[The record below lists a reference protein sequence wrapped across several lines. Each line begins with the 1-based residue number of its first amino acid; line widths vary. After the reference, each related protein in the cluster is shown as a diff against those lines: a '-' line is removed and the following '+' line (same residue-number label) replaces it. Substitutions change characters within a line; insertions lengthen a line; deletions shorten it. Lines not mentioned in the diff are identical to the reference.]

1 MAKKH
6 TGIKPDKIAEDEL
19 QKIRNL
25 ESIAALSGGVA
36 HDYNNLLTVI
46 IGNISFIQSYIE
58 PDQMIYGLLDEA
70 LEASMTAKSLTQKLI
85 TFSRGGAPIM
95 ETASISPVIKN
106 ATEFTLSGSN
116 IKCEFSIPSDLWL
129 VQIDKTQIGHV
140 IHNLVMNAREAMPGG
155 GIIKVVAENVN
166 IGDKSPGLEIRSGIG
181 LEKGN
186 YVKISILDQGIG
198 ISKEILD
205 KIFDPYFSTKDM
217 GTQKGMGLGLSI
229 CHSIIKQHNGNIVA
243 KSIAGTGTG
252 LHFYLPAS
260 EETIVTQKSL
270 KVPEKEKLVLGKGRI
285 LVMDDEKMVIK
296 ITGHILN
303 RLGYDASFAK
313 DGDLA
318 VEMYK
323 KAMESGNPF
332 DAVILDLT
340 VRGGMGGKEAI
351 KRLIEIDPK
360 IKAIVSSGYSN
371 SPVMTSYKD
380 YGFIGV
386 IAKPYNINEL
396 SKKLNEVLKR

>member
-1 MAKKH
+1 MAKKS
-6 TGIKPDKIAEDEL
+6 TDIKPDIKAEDEF

-25 ESIAALSGGVA
+25 ESIAALSGGIA

-46 IGNISFIQSYIE
+46 IGNISLIQSYIE
-58 PDQMIYGLLDEA
+58 PDDMIYGLLDEA

-95 ETASISPVIKN
+95 ETASIAPVIKS

-116 IKCEFSIPSDLWL
+116 IKCEFSIPGDLLL

-140 IHNLVMNAREAMPGG
+140 IHNLVMNAREAMPSG
-155 GIIKVVAENVN
+155 GIIKVSAENVN
-166 IGDKSPGLEIRSGIG
+166 ITDKSRGLG
-181 LEKGN
+181 KGN
-186 YVKISILDQGIG
+186 YVKISITDQGIG
-198 ISKEILD
+198 ISKEILGN
-205 KIFDPYFSTKDM
+205 IFDPYFSTKDM
-217 GTQKGMGLGLSI
+217 GTEKGMGLGLSI
-229 CHSIIKQHNGNIVA
+229 CHSIIKKHNGDIVA
-243 KSIAGTGTG
+243 ESTAGAGTS

-270 KVPEKEKLVLGKGRI
+270 KISEKEKLVLGKGRI

-303 RLGYDASFAK
+303 RLGYDASFSK
-313 DGDLA
+313 DGA
-318 VEMYK
+318 QAIEIYK
-323 KAMESGNPF
+323 EAIESGNPF

-340 VRGGMGGKEAI
+340 VRGGMGGEEAI
-351 KRLIEIDPK
+351 KKLIEIDPK
-360 IKAIVSSGYSN
+360 IKAIVSSGYSD

-386 IAKPYNINEL
+386 VAKPYNINEL
-396 SKKLNEVLKR
+396 SQKLNEVLRK

>member
-1 MAKKH
+1 MTKKNK
-6 TGIKPDKIAEDEL
+6 GIQPDKRSEDEL

-25 ESIAALSGGVA
+25 ESIAALSGGIA

-46 IGNISFIQSYIE
+46 IGNISLIQSYIE
-58 PDQMIYGLLDEA
+58 PDDMISHLLDEA

-95 ETASISPVIKN
+95 ETASIAPVIKS

-116 IKCEFSIPSDLWL
+116 IKCEFSIPDDLWL
-129 VQIDKTQIGHV
+129 VHIDKTQIGHV
-140 IHNLVMNAREAMPGG
+140 IHNLVMNAREAMPSG
-155 GIIKVVAENVN
+155 GIIKVIAENVN
-166 IGDKSPGLEIRSGIG
+166 IADKTRV
-181 LEKGN
+181 LEKAN
-186 YVKISILDQGIG
+186 YVKISIIDQGIG

-243 KSIAGTGTG
+243 ESAAETGTT
-252 LHFYLPAS
+252 LHFYIPAS
-260 EETIVTQKSL
+260 EETNVAQKPL
-270 KVPEKEKLVLGKGRI
+270 KAPEKEKLVLGKGRI

-303 RLGYDASFAK
+303 RLGYEASFSK
-313 DGDLA
+313 DGTQA

-323 KAMESGNPF
+323 KAMESGSPF
-332 DAVILDLT
+332 DVVILDLT

-351 KRLIEIDPK
+351 KKLIEIDPK

-396 SKKLNEVLKR
+396 SKKLNEVLRV

>member
-6 TGIKPDKIAEDEL
+6 TGTKQNKRAEDEL

-25 ESIAALSGGVA
+25 ESIAALSGGIA

-46 IGNISFIQSYIE
+46 IGNISLIQSYIE
-58 PDQMIYGLLDEA
+58 PDDMIYGLLDEA

-85 TFSRGGAPIM
+85 TFSRGGAPVM
-95 ETASISPVIKN
+95 ETASIAPVIKS

-116 IKCEFSIPSDLWL
+116 IKCEFSIPDDLRL
-129 VQIDKTQIGHV
+129 VHIDKTQIGHV
-140 IHNLVMNAREAMPGG
+140 LHNLVMNAREAMPGG
-155 GIIKVVAENVN
+155 GIIKVVAENVK
-166 IGDKSPGLEIRSGIG
+166 ITDKSPGLGIGLEIG

-186 YVKISILDQGIG
+186 YIKISIIDQGIG

-229 CHSIIKQHNGNIVA
+229 CHSIIKQHNGDIVA
-243 KSIAGTGTG
+243 EPNAGTGTS

-270 KVPEKEKLVLGKGRI
+270 EVPEKGKLVLGKGRI

-296 ITGHILN
+296 ITGHLLN
-303 RLGYDASFAK
+303 RLGYDASFSK
-313 DGDLA
+313 DGAQA
-318 VEMYK
+318 VKMYK

-351 KRLIEIDPK
+351 KRLIEMDPK

-396 SKKLNEVLKR
+396 SRKLNEVLR

>member
-1 MAKKH
+1 MAKKN
-6 TGIKPDKIAEDEL
+6 TDIKQDKRAEDEL

-25 ESIAALSGGVA
+25 ESIAALSGGIA

-46 IGNISFIQSYIE
+46 IGNISLIQSYIE
-58 PDQMIYGLLDEA
+58 PEDMIYGLLDEA

-95 ETASISPVIKN
+95 ETASIAPVIKS

-116 IKCEFSIPSDLWL
+116 IKCEFSIPDDLWL

-155 GIIKVVAENVN
+155 GIIKVAAENVN
-166 IGDKSPGLEIRSGIG
+166 VAAKSPGLEIG

-186 YVKISILDQGIG
+186 YVKISITDQGIG
-198 ISKEILD
+198 ISRENLD
-205 KIFDPYFSTKDM
+205 KIFDPYFSTKEM

-229 CHSIIKQHNGNIVA
+229 CHSIIKKHNGYIVA
-243 KSIAGTGTG
+243 ESFAGPGAS

-260 EETIVTQKSL
+260 EETIVTQKSS
-270 KVPEKEKLVLGKGRI
+270 KIPEKEKLVLGKGRI

-303 RLGYDASFAK
+303 RLGYDASFSK
-313 DGDLA
+313 DGA
-318 VEMYK
+318 QAIKMYK

-340 VRGGMGGKEAI
+340 IRGGMGGKEAI
-351 KRLIEIDPK
+351 KRLTEIDPN

-386 IAKPYNINEL
+386 VAKPYSINEL
-396 SKKLNEVLKR
+396 KSIMNKQDKK

>member
-1 MAKKH
+1 
-6 TGIKPDKIAEDEL
+6 L

-25 ESIAALSGGVA
+25 ESIAALSGGIA

-46 IGNISFIQSYIE
+46 IGNISLIQSYIE
-58 PDQMIYGLLDEA
+58 PDDMICGLLEEA

-85 TFSRGGAPIM
+85 TFSKGGAPIM
-95 ETASISPVIKN
+95 ETASIAPVIKG

-116 IKCEFSIPSDLWL
+116 IRCEFSIPGGLWL
-129 VQIDKTQIGHV
+129 VHIDKTQIGHV
-140 IHNLVMNAREAMPGG
+140 VHNLVMNAREAMPGG
-155 GIIKVVAENVN
+155 GIIKVMAENVN
-166 IGDKSPGLEIRSGIG
+166 ITDKSRKLERGLK
-181 LEKGN
+181 KGK
-186 YVKISILDQGIG
+186 YVRISIIDQGIG

-205 KIFDPYFSTKDM
+205 KIFDPFFSTKDM

-243 KSIAGTGTG
+243 EANGGSGTS
-252 LHFYLPAS
+252 LHVYLPAS

-270 KVPEKEKLVLGKGRI
+270 KVSKKEKLVLGKGRI

-303 RLGYDASFAK
+303 RLGYDASFSK
-313 DGDLA
+313 DGAQA

-323 KAMESGNPF
+323 EAMESGNPF

-351 KRLIEIDPK
+351 KKLIEIDPE

-396 SKKLNEVLKR
+396 SNKLNEVLR

>member
-1 MAKKH
+1 MAKKNAD
-6 TGIKPDKIAEDEL
+6 IKPDKRTEDEL

-25 ESIAALSGGVA
+25 ESIAALSGGIA

-46 IGNISFIQSYIE
+46 IGNISLIQSYIE
-58 PDQMIYGLLDEA
+58 PDDMICGLLDEA

-85 TFSRGGAPIM
+85 TFARGGAPAM
-95 ETASISPVIKN
+95 ETASIAPVIKS

-116 IKCEFSIPSDLWL
+116 IKCEFAIPDDLWL
-129 VQIDKTQIGHV
+129 VHIDKTQIGHV
-140 IHNLVMNAREAMPGG
+140 IHNLVINAREAMPGG
-155 GIIKVVAENVN
+155 GIIKVVAVN
-166 IGDKSPGLEIRSGIG
+166 LNITDKSPELRIGSEIG

-198 ISKEILD
+198 ISKKILNN
-205 KIFDPYFSTKDM
+205 IFDPYFSTKDM

-243 KSIAGTGTG
+243 ESIAGTGTG

-270 KVPEKEKLVLGKGRI
+270 KVPAKEKLVLGKGSI

-303 RLGYDASFAK
+303 RLGYDASFSK
-313 DGDLA
+313 DGSQA

-323 KAMESGNPF
+323 KAMDSGNPF

-340 VRGGMGGKEAI
+340 IRGGMGGKEAI
-351 KRLIEIDPK
+351 KKLVEFDPK

-380 YGFIGV
+380 YGFIDV

-396 SKKLNEVLKR
+396 SKKLNEVLSN

>member
-1 MAKKH
+1 MAKKNS
-6 TGIKPDKIAEDEL
+6 GIKPDKKAEDEL

-25 ESIAALSGGVA
+25 ESIAALSGGIA

-46 IGNISFIQSYIE
+46 IGNISLIQSYIE
-58 PDQMIYGLLDEA
+58 PDDMIYGLLDEA
-70 LEASMTAKSLTQKLI
+70 LEASMTAKTLTQKLI
-85 TFSRGGAPIM
+85 TFARGGAPIM
-95 ETASISPVIKN
+95 ETASIAPVIKS

-116 IKCEFSIPSDLWL
+116 IRCEFSIPADLWL
-129 VQIDKTQIGHV
+129 VHIDKTQIGHV

-166 IGDKSPGLEIRSGIG
+166 ITDKSPGLGIG

-198 ISKEILD
+198 ISKEISD
-205 KIFDPYFSTKDM
+205 KIFDPYFSTKNM

-229 CHSIIKQHNGNIVA
+229 CHSIIKQHNGNIVVEA
-243 KSIAGTGTG
+243 NAGTGTG

-303 RLGYDASFAK
+303 RLGYDASFSK
-313 DGDLA
+313 DGAQA

-323 KAMESGNPF
+323 EVMKSGSPF

-340 VRGGMGGKEAI
+340 VREGMGGKEAI
-351 KRLIEIDPK
+351 KKLIEIDPK

-396 SKKLNEVLKR
+396 SKKLNEVLSN

>member
-1 MAKKH
+1 MTKKIK
-6 TGIKPDKIAEDEL
+6 GIQPDKREEDEL

-25 ESIAALSGGVA
+25 ESIAALSGGIA

-46 IGNISFIQSYIE
+46 IGNISLIQSYIE
-58 PDQMIYGLLDEA
+58 PDDMISHLLDEA
-70 LEASMTAKSLTQKLI
+70 FEASMTAKSLTQKLI

-95 ETASISPVIKN
+95 ETAPIAPVIKS

-116 IKCEFSIPSDLWL
+116 IKCEFSIPDDLWL
-129 VQIDKTQIGHV
+129 VHIDKTQIGHV
-140 IHNLVMNAREAMPGG
+140 IHNLVMNAREAMPSG
-155 GIIKVVAENVN
+155 GIIKVIAENVY
-166 IGDKSPGLEIRSGIG
+166 IADKTRV
-181 LEKGN
+181 LEKAN
-186 YVKISILDQGIG
+186 YVKISIIDQGIG

-243 KSIAGTGTG
+243 ESAAETGTT
-252 LHFYLPAS
+252 LHFYIPAS
-260 EETIVTQKSL
+260 EETNVAQKPL

-303 RLGYDASFAK
+303 RLGYEASFSK
-313 DGDLA
+313 NGTQA

-323 KAMESGNPF
+323 KAMESGSPF
-332 DAVILDLT
+332 DVVILDLT

-351 KRLIEIDPK
+351 KKLIEIDPK

-396 SKKLNEVLKR
+396 SKKLNEVLNN

>member
-1 MAKKH
+1 MAKKNA
-6 TGIKPDKIAEDEL
+6 TVKPDKSAEDKL

-25 ESIAALSGGVA
+25 ESIAALSGGIA

-46 IGNISFIQSYIE
+46 IGNISLIQSYIE
-58 PDQMIYGLLDEA
+58 PDDMIGGLLEEA

-85 TFSRGGAPIM
+85 TFSRGGRPIM
-95 ETASISPVIKN
+95 ETASISPVIKS
-106 ATEFTLSGSN
+106 ATEFSLSGSN
-116 IKCEFSIPSDLWL
+116 IKCEFSIPDNLWL

-140 IHNLVMNAREAMPGG
+140 IHNLVMNAREAMPEG
-155 GIIKVVAENVN
+155 GIIKVAAENVN
-166 IGDKSPGLEIRSGIG
+166 ITDKTPGLENRLKTGH
-181 LEKGN
+181 
-186 YVKISILDQGIG
+186 YVKISITDQGIG
-198 ISKEILD
+198 ISKEILN
-205 KIFDPYFSTKDM
+205 KIFDPYFSTKDL

-229 CHSIIKQHNGNIVA
+229 CHSIIKKHNGD
-243 KSIAGTGTG
+243 IAAEPVTETGAS
-252 LHFYLPAS
+252 LQFYLPAS

-270 KVPEKEKLVLGKGRI
+270 EDPENAKIVLGKGRI

-303 RLGYDASFAK
+303 RLGYDPSFSE
-313 DGDLA
+313 DGA
-318 VEMYK
+318 QAIEMYK
-323 KAMESGNPF
+323 KAMESQNPF

-351 KRLIEIDPK
+351 KKLIEIDPK

-396 SKKLNEVLKR
+396 SKKLNEVLKV

>member
-1 MAKKH
+1 MAKKNSD
-6 TGIKPDKIAEDEL
+6 IKPDKKAEDEL

-25 ESIAALSGGVA
+25 ESIAALSGGIA

-46 IGNISFIQSYIE
+46 IGNISLIQSYIE
-58 PDQMIYGLLDEA
+58 PDDMIYGLLDEA

-85 TFSRGGAPIM
+85 TFSRGGAPVM
-95 ETASISPVIKN
+95 ETASISPVIKS

-116 IKCEFSIPSDLWL
+116 IKCEFSIPGDLFL
-129 VQIDKTQIGHV
+129 VHIDKTQISHV

-155 GIIKVVAENVN
+155 GIIKVVAENLN
-166 IGDKSPGLEIRSGIG
+166 IANKSPEPGSE

-186 YVKISILDQGIG
+186 YVKISIIDQGIG
-198 ISKEILD
+198 ITKEILD

-229 CHSIIKQHNGNIVA
+229 CHSIIKQHNGDIVA
-243 KSIAGTGTG
+243 ESFAGTGTS

-313 DGDLA
+313 DGNLA

-396 SKKLNEVLKR
+396 SKKLNEVLR

>member
-1 MAKKH
+1 MTKKIK
-6 TGIKPDKIAEDEL
+6 GIQPDKRSEDEL
-19 QKIRNL
+19 QKIRDL
-25 ESIAALSGGVA
+25 ESIAALSGGIA

-46 IGNISFIQSYIE
+46 IGNISLIQSYIE
-58 PDQMIYGLLDEA
+58 PDDMISHLLDEA

-95 ETASISPVIKN
+95 ETASIAPVIKS

-116 IKCEFSIPSDLWL
+116 IKCEFSIPDDLWL
-129 VQIDKTQIGHV
+129 VHIDKTQIGHV
-140 IHNLVMNAREAMPGG
+140 IHNLVMNAREAMPSG
-155 GIIKVVAENVN
+155 GIIKVIAENVN
-166 IGDKSPGLEIRSGIG
+166 IADKTRV
-181 LEKGN
+181 LEKAN
-186 YVKISILDQGIG
+186 YVKISIIDQGIG

-243 KSIAGTGTG
+243 ESAAETGTT
-252 LHFYLPAS
+252 LHFYIPAS
-260 EETIVTQKSL
+260 EETNVAQKPL
-270 KVPEKEKLVLGKGRI
+270 KAPEKEKLVLGKGRI

-303 RLGYDASFAK
+303 RLGYEASFSK
-313 DGDLA
+313 DGTQA

-323 KAMESGNPF
+323 KAMESGSPF
-332 DAVILDLT
+332 DVVILDLT

-351 KRLIEIDPK
+351 KKLIEIDPK

-396 SKKLNEVLKR
+396 SKKLNEVLRV

>member
-1 MAKKH
+1 MTKKIA
-6 TGIKPDKIAEDEL
+6 GIKPDKRTEDEL

-25 ESIAALSGGVA
+25 ESIAALSGGIA

-46 IGNISFIQSYIE
+46 IGNISLIQSYIE
-58 PDQMIYGLLDEA
+58 PDDMIYGLLDEA
-70 LEASMTAKSLTQKLI
+70 LEASMTAKTLTQKLI
-85 TFSRGGAPIM
+85 TFARGGAPIM
-95 ETASISPVIKN
+95 ETASIAPLIKS

-116 IKCEFSIPSDLWL
+116 IKCEFSIPADLWL
-129 VQIDKTQIGHV
+129 VHIDKTQIGHV

-155 GIIKVVAENVN
+155 GIIKIVVENLN
-166 IGDKSPGLEIRSGIG
+166 ITDKSPELRIG

-217 GTQKGMGLGLSI
+217 GKQKGMGLGLSI

-243 KSIAGTGTG
+243 EANAGTGTG
-252 LHFYLPAS
+252 LHFYLPTS

-270 KVPEKEKLVLGKGRI
+270 KIPAKEKLVLGKGRI

-303 RLGYDASFAK
+303 RLGYDASFSK
-313 DGDLA
+313 DGAQA

-351 KRLIEIDPK
+351 KKLTEIDPK
-360 IKAIVSSGYSN
+360 VKAIVSSGYSN
-371 SPVMTSYKD
+371 SQVMTSYKD

>member
-1 MAKKH
+1 MAKKN
-6 TGIKPDKIAEDEL
+6 TDIKSDKRTEDEF

-25 ESIAALSGGVA
+25 ESIAALSGGIA

-46 IGNISFIQSYIE
+46 IGNISLIQSYIE
-58 PDQMIYGLLDEA
+58 PDDMIYGLLDEA

-95 ETASISPVIKN
+95 ETASIAPLIKS
-106 ATEFTLSGSN
+106 ATDFTLSGSN
-116 IKCEFSIPSDLWL
+116 IKCKFSIPGDLLL
-129 VQIDKTQIGHV
+129 VHIDNTQIGHV
-140 IHNLVMNAREAMPGG
+140 IHNLIMNAREAMPDG
-155 GIIKVVAENVN
+155 GIIRVVAENVN
-166 IGDKSPGLEIRSGIG
+166 ISDKSLG
-181 LEKGN
+181 LEKN
-186 YVKISILDQGIG
+186 NFVKVSIIDQGIG

-229 CHSIIKQHNGNIVA
+229 CHSIIEQHNGNIIA
-243 KSIAGTGTG
+243 ESKIGAGTSM
-252 LHFYLPAS
+252 HFYLPAS
-260 EETIVTQKSL
+260 KETVIPHKSL
-270 KVPEKEKLVLGKGRI
+270 EIPEKGKLVLGKGRI

-296 ITGHILN
+296 ITGHLLN
-303 RLGYDASFAK
+303 RLGYDATFSK
-313 DGDLA
+313 DGAQA
-318 VEMYK
+318 VEIYK
-323 KAMESGNPF
+323 KAMESGIPF

-360 IKAIVSSGYSN
+360 IKAIVSSGYSD
-371 SPVMTSYKD
+371 SPVMTSFKD

-386 IAKPYNINEL
+386 VAKPYNINEL
-396 SKKLNEVLKR
+396 SEKLNEILGSGNK

>member
-1 MAKKH
+1 MPKKN
-6 TGIKPDKIAEDEL
+6 TDTKPDKRVQDQLE
-19 QKIRNL
+19 KIRNL
-25 ESIAALSGGVA
+25 ESIAALSGGIA

-46 IGNISFIQSYIE
+46 IGNISLIQSYLE
-58 PDQMIYGLLDEA
+58 SDDMIAGLLEEA

-85 TFSRGGAPIM
+85 TFARGGAPIM
-95 ETASISPVIKN
+95 ETASISPVIKS

-116 IKCEFSIPSDLWL
+116 IKCEFSIPDDLWL
-129 VQIDKTQIGHV
+129 VQIDKTQISHV
-140 IHNLVMNAREAMPGG
+140 IHNLVMNAREAMPDG
-155 GIIKVVAENVN
+155 GIIKVTVENVN
-166 IGDKSPGLEIRSGIG
+166 IPKKTLGLTR
-181 LEKGN
+181 GN
-186 YVKISILDQGIG
+186 YVKLSITDQGIG
-198 ISKEILD
+198 ISKEILG
-205 KIFDPYFSTKDM
+205 KIFDPYFSTKNM

-229 CHSIIKQHNGNIVA
+229 CHSIIKKHNGDIVA
-243 KSIAGTGTG
+243 ESGSQTGTS

-260 EETIVTQKSL
+260 EETIVTQKSA
-270 KVPEKEKLVLGKGRI
+270 KVLEKEKLILGKGRV

-296 ITGHILN
+296 ITGHILH
-303 RLGYDASFAK
+303 RLGYDASFSK
-313 DGDLA
+313 DGTQA

-323 KAMESGNPF
+323 KAMELQNPF

-351 KRLIEIDPK
+351 KRLIKIDPK

-380 YGFIGV
+380 YGFIGA

-396 SKKLNEVLKR
+396 SKKLNEILTV

>member
-1 MAKKH
+1 MTKKNK
-6 TGIKPDKIAEDEL
+6 GIQPDKRSEDEL
-19 QKIRNL
+19 QKIRDL
-25 ESIAALSGGVA
+25 ESIAALSGGIA

-46 IGNISFIQSYIE
+46 IGNISLIQSYIE
-58 PDQMIYGLLDEA
+58 PDDMISHLLDEA

-95 ETASISPVIKN
+95 ETASIAPVIKS

-116 IKCEFSIPSDLWL
+116 IKCEFSIPDDLWL
-129 VQIDKTQIGHV
+129 VHIDKTQIGHV
-140 IHNLVMNAREAMPGG
+140 IHNLVMNAREAMPSG
-155 GIIKVVAENVN
+155 GIIKVIAENVN
-166 IGDKSPGLEIRSGIG
+166 IADKTRV
-181 LEKGN
+181 LEKAN
-186 YVKISILDQGIG
+186 YVKISIIDQGIG

-205 KIFDPYFSTKDM
+205 KIFDPYFSTKDI

-229 CHSIIKQHNGNIVA
+229 CYSIIKQHNGNIVA
-243 KSIAGTGTG
+243 ESAAETGTT
-252 LHFYLPAS
+252 LHFYIPAS
-260 EETIVTQKSL
+260 EETNVAQKPL
-270 KVPEKEKLVLGKGRI
+270 KAPEKEKLVLGKGRI

-303 RLGYDASFAK
+303 RLGYEASFSK
-313 DGDLA
+313 DGTQA

-323 KAMESGNPF
+323 KAMESGSPF
-332 DAVILDLT
+332 DVVILDLT

-351 KRLIEIDPK
+351 KKLIEIDPK

-386 IAKPYNINEL
+386 IAKPYNINEF
-396 SKKLNEVLKR
+396 SKKLNEVLRV

>member
-1 MAKKH
+1 MAKKN
-6 TGIKPDKIAEDEL
+6 TDIKKDKRAEDEL

-25 ESIAALSGGVA
+25 ESIAALSGGIA

-46 IGNISFIQSYIE
+46 IGNISLIQSYIE
-58 PDQMIYGLLDEA
+58 PEDMIYGLLDEA

-95 ETASISPVIKN
+95 ETALIAPVIKN

-116 IKCEFSIPSDLWL
+116 IKCEFSIPVDLWL

-155 GIIKVVAENVN
+155 GIIKVAAENVN
-166 IGDKSPGLEIRSGIG
+166 VAAKSPGLEIG

-186 YVKISILDQGIG
+186 YVKISITDQGIG
-198 ISKEILD
+198 ISRENLD
-205 KIFDPYFSTKDM
+205 KIFDPYFSTKEM

-229 CHSIIKQHNGNIVA
+229 CHSIIKKHNGYIVA
-243 KSIAGTGTG
+243 ESFAGPGAS

-260 EETIVTQKSL
+260 EETIVTQKSS
-270 KVPEKEKLVLGKGRI
+270 KIPEKEKLVLGKGRI

-303 RLGYDASFAK
+303 RLGYDASFSK
-313 DGDLA
+313 DGA
-318 VEMYK
+318 QAIKMYK
-323 KAMESGNPF
+323 NAMESGNPF

-340 VRGGMGGKEAI
+340 IRGGMGGKEAI
-351 KRLIEIDPK
+351 KRLTEIDPN
-360 IKAIVSSGYSN
+360 IKAIVSSGYSD
-371 SPVMTSYKD
+371 SPVVTNYKK

-386 IAKPYNINEL
+386 VAKPYSINEL
-396 SKKLNEVLKR
+396 SEKLNEVLMK

>member
-1 MAKKH
+1 MTKKIK
-6 TGIKPDKIAEDEL
+6 GIQPDKREEDEL

-25 ESIAALSGGVA
+25 ESIAALSGGIA

-46 IGNISFIQSYIE
+46 IGNISLIQSYIE
-58 PDQMIYGLLDEA
+58 PDDMISHLLDEA

-95 ETASISPVIKN
+95 ETASIAPVIKS

-116 IKCEFSIPSDLWL
+116 IKCEFSIPDDLWL
-129 VQIDKTQIGHV
+129 VHIDKTQIGHV
-140 IHNLVMNAREAMPGG
+140 IHNLVMNAREAMPSG
-155 GIIKVVAENVN
+155 GIIKVIAENVN
-166 IGDKSPGLEIRSGIG
+166 IADKTRV
-181 LEKGN
+181 LEKAN
-186 YVKISILDQGIG
+186 YVKISIIDQGIG

-243 KSIAGTGTG
+243 ESAAETGTT
-252 LHFYLPAS
+252 LHFYIPAS
-260 EETIVTQKSL
+260 EETNVAQKPL
-270 KVPEKEKLVLGKGRI
+270 KAPEKEKLVLGKGRI

-303 RLGYDASFAK
+303 RLGYEASFSK
-313 DGDLA
+313 DGTQA

-323 KAMESGNPF
+323 KAMESGSPF
-332 DAVILDLT
+332 DVVILDLT

-351 KRLIEIDPK
+351 KKLIEIDPK

-396 SKKLNEVLKR
+396 SKKLNEVLRV

>member
-1 MAKKH
+1 MTNKN
-6 TGIKPDKIAEDEL
+6 TGIKPDQRAEDEL
-19 QKIRNL
+19 QRIRNL
-25 ESIAALSGGVA
+25 ESIAALSGGIA

-46 IGNISFIQSYIE
+46 IGNISLIQSYIE
-58 PDQMIYGLLDEA
+58 PDDMICGLLDEA

-95 ETASISPVIKN
+95 ETASIAPVIKS

-116 IKCEFSIPSDLWL
+116 IKCEFSIPGDLFL
-129 VQIDKTQIGHV
+129 VHIDKTQIGHV

-166 IGDKSPGLEIRSGIG
+166 IADKSPEIGIG

-186 YVKISILDQGIG
+186 YVKISITDQGIG

-229 CHSIIKQHNGNIVA
+229 CHSIIKKHNGNIVA
-243 KSIAGTGTG
+243 ESSAGTGTG

-270 KVPEKEKLVLGKGRI
+270 KVPEKKKLVLGKGRI

-303 RLGYDASFAK
+303 RLGYDASFSK
-313 DGDLA
+313 DGAQA

-323 KAMESGNPF
+323 KAMESQNPF

-396 SKKLNEVLKR
+396 SKKLNEVLRVWK

>member
-6 TGIKPDKIAEDEL
+6 TGIKPDKIAENEL

-46 IGNISFIQSYIE
+46 IGNISLIQSYIE
-58 PDQMIYGLLDEA
+58 PDEMIYGLLDEA

-116 IKCEFSIPSDLWL
+116 IKYEFFIPGDLWL

-155 GIIKVVAENVN
+155 GIIKVAAENVN
-166 IGDKSPGLEIRSGIG
+166 ITDKSHSLDSRLES
-181 LEKGN
+181 GN
-186 YVKISILDQGIG
+186 YVKISITDQGIG
-198 ISKEILD
+198 ISKENLN

-229 CHSIIKQHNGNIVA
+229 CHSIIKKHNGDIVA
-243 KSIAGTGTG
+243 ESIAGTGTD
-252 LHFYLPAS
+252 LHCYLPAS
-260 EETIVTQKSL
+260 EETIVTQKYL

-296 ITGHILN
+296 ITGHLLN
-303 RLGYDASFAK
+303 RLGYDASFSK
-313 DGDLA
+313 DGAQA

-323 KAMESGNPF
+323 KAMDSGNPF

-351 KRLIEIDPK
+351 KRLIKIDPK

-396 SKKLNEVLKR
+396 SEKLNKVLTK

>member
-1 MAKKH
+1 MTKKIK
-6 TGIKPDKIAEDEL
+6 GIQPDKREEDEL

-25 ESIAALSGGVA
+25 ESIAALSGGIA

-46 IGNISFIQSYIE
+46 IGNISLIQSYIE
-58 PDQMIYGLLDEA
+58 PDDMISRLLDEA

-95 ETASISPVIKN
+95 ETASIAPVIKS

-116 IKCEFSIPSDLWL
+116 IKCEFSIPDDLWL
-129 VQIDKTQIGHV
+129 VHIDKTQIGHV
-140 IHNLVMNAREAMPGG
+140 IHNLIMNAREAMPSG
-155 GIIKVVAENVN
+155 GIIKVIAENVN
-166 IGDKSPGLEIRSGIG
+166 IADKTRV
-181 LEKGN
+181 LEKAN
-186 YVKISILDQGIG
+186 YVKISIIDQGIG

-243 KSIAGTGTG
+243 ESAAETGTT
-252 LHFYLPAS
+252 LHFYIPAS
-260 EETIVTQKSL
+260 EETNVAQKPL
-270 KVPEKEKLVLGKGRI
+270 KAPEKEKLVLGKGRI

-303 RLGYDASFAK
+303 RLGYEASFSK
-313 DGDLA
+313 DGTQA

-323 KAMESGNPF
+323 KAMESGSPF
-332 DAVILDLT
+332 DMVILDLT

-351 KRLIEIDPK
+351 KKLIEIDPK

-396 SKKLNEVLKR
+396 SKKLNEVLRV

>member
-6 TGIKPDKIAEDEL
+6 TGTKQNKRAEDEL

-25 ESIAALSGGVA
+25 ESIAALSGGIA

-46 IGNISFIQSYIE
+46 IGNILLIQSYIE
-58 PDQMIYGLLDEA
+58 PDDMIYGLLDEA

-85 TFSRGGAPIM
+85 TFSRGGAPVM
-95 ETASISPVIKN
+95 ETASIAPVIKS

-116 IKCEFSIPSDLWL
+116 IKCEFSIPDDLRL
-129 VQIDKTQIGHV
+129 VHIDKTQIGHV
-140 IHNLVMNAREAMPGG
+140 LHNLVMNAREAMPGG
-155 GIIKVVAENVN
+155 GIIKVVAENVK
-166 IGDKSPGLEIRSGIG
+166 ITDKSPGLGIGLEIG

-186 YVKISILDQGIG
+186 YIKISIIDQGIG

-229 CHSIIKQHNGNIVA
+229 CHSIIKQHNGDIVA
-243 KSIAGTGTG
+243 EPNAGTGTS

-270 KVPEKEKLVLGKGRI
+270 EAPEKGKLVLGKGRI
-285 LVMDDEKMVIK
+285 LVMDDEKMIIK
-296 ITGHILN
+296 ITGHLLN
-303 RLGYDASFAK
+303 RLGYDATFSE
-313 DGDLA
+313 DGAQA
-318 VEMYK
+318 VKMYK

-396 SKKLNEVLKR
+396 SRKLNEVLR

>member
-1 MAKKH
+1 MTNKD
-6 TGIKPDKIAEDEL
+6 IDVKPDKTTEDEL
-19 QKIRNL
+19 QKIRHL
-25 ESIAALSGGVA
+25 ESIAALSGGIA

-46 IGNISFIQSYIE
+46 IGNISLIQSYIE
-58 PDQMIYGLLDEA
+58 PDDMISGLLDEA

-85 TFSRGGAPIM
+85 TFARGGAPNM
-95 ETASISPVIKN
+95 ETASIAPVIKS

-116 IKCEFSIPSDLWL
+116 IKCEFSIPDDLWL
-129 VQIDKTQIGHV
+129 VRIDKTQISHV

-155 GIIKVVAENVN
+155 GIIRVIAQNVDMEKN
-166 IGDKSPGLEIRSGIG
+166 PQE

-186 YVKISILDQGIG
+186 YVKISIIDQGLG
-198 ISKEILD
+198 ISTDILD

-229 CHSIIKQHNGNIVA
+229 CHSIIKQHNGNILA
-243 KSIAGTGTG
+243 ESIAGTGTS

-260 EETIVTQKSL
+260 EETIATPKSL
-270 KVPEKEKLVLGKGRI
+270 KPPTKEKLFLGKGRI

-303 RLGYDASFAK
+303 RLGYEASFSQ
-313 DGDLA
+313 DGAQA
-318 VEMYK
+318 VEMYQQ
-323 KAMESGNPF
+323 AMASGNPF

-340 VRGGMGGKEAI
+340 VRGGMGGKKAI
-351 KRLIEIDPK
+351 KELIKIDPK
-360 IKAIVSSGYSN
+360 VKAIVSSGYSN

-386 IAKPYNINEL
+386 IAKPYNISEL
-396 SKKLNEVLKR
+396 GKKLNEVLKK

>member
-1 MAKKH
+1 MAKKS
-6 TGIKPDKIAEDEL
+6 TDIKPDKRAEDEF

-25 ESIAALSGGVA
+25 ESIAALSGGIA

-46 IGNISFIQSYIE
+46 IGNISLIQSYIE
-58 PDQMIYGLLDEA
+58 PDDMISHLLDEA

-95 ETASISPVIKN
+95 ETASIAPVIKS

-116 IKCEFSIPSDLWL
+116 IKCEFSIPDDLWL
-129 VQIDKTQIGHV
+129 VHIDKTQIGHV
-140 IHNLVMNAREAMPGG
+140 IHNLVMNAREAMPSG
-155 GIIKVVAENVN
+155 GIIKVIAENVN
-166 IGDKSPGLEIRSGIG
+166 IADKTRV
-181 LEKGN
+181 LEKAN
-186 YVKISILDQGIG
+186 YVKISIIDQGIG

-243 KSIAGTGTG
+243 ESAAETGTT
-252 LHFYLPAS
+252 LHFYIPAS
-260 EETIVTQKSL
+260 EETNVAQKPL
-270 KVPEKEKLVLGKGRI
+270 KAPEKEKLVLGKGRI

-303 RLGYDASFAK
+303 RLGYEASFSK
-313 DGDLA
+313 DGTQA

-323 KAMESGNPF
+323 KAMESGSPF
-332 DAVILDLT
+332 DVVILDLT

-351 KRLIEIDPK
+351 KKLTEIDPK

-396 SKKLNEVLKR
+396 SKKLNEVLRV

>member
-1 MAKKH
+1 MAKKN
-6 TGIKPDKIAEDEL
+6 TDIKKDKRAEDEL

-25 ESIAALSGGVA
+25 ESIAALSGGIA

-46 IGNISFIQSYIE
+46 IGNISLIQSYIE
-58 PDQMIYGLLDEA
+58 PEDMIYGLLDEA

-95 ETASISPVIKN
+95 ETALIAPVIKN

-116 IKCEFSIPSDLWL
+116 IKCEFSIPDDLWL

-155 GIIKVVAENVN
+155 GIIKVAAENVN
-166 IGDKSPGLEIRSGIG
+166 ITDKSHSLESR
-181 LEKGN
+181 LENGN
-186 YVKISILDQGIG
+186 YVKISITDQGIG
-198 ISKEILD
+198 ISRENLD
-205 KIFDPYFSTKDM
+205 KIFDPYFSTKEM

-229 CHSIIKQHNGNIVA
+229 CHSIIKKHNGDIVA
-243 KSIAGTGTG
+243 ESFAGPGAS

-260 EETIVTQKSL
+260 EETIVTQKSS
-270 KVPEKEKLVLGKGRI
+270 KIPEKEKLVLGKGRI

-303 RLGYDASFAK
+303 RLGYDASFSK
-313 DGDLA
+313 DGA
-318 VEMYK
+318 QAIKMYK

-340 VRGGMGGKEAI
+340 IRGGMGGKEAI
-351 KRLIEIDPK
+351 KRLTEIDPN
-360 IKAIVSSGYSN
+360 IKAIVSSGYSD
-371 SPVMTSYKD
+371 SPVVTNYKK

-386 IAKPYNINEL
+386 VAKPYSINEL
-396 SKKLNEVLKR
+396 SEKLNEVLM

>member
-1 MAKKH
+1 MTKKN
-6 TGIKPDKIAEDEL
+6 TGIKQDKRAEDEL

-25 ESIAALSGGVA
+25 ESIAALSGGIA

-46 IGNISFIQSYIE
+46 IGNISLIQSYIE
-58 PDQMIYGLLDEA
+58 TDDMIYGLLDEA

-95 ETASISPVIKN
+95 ETALIAPVIKN

-116 IKCEFSIPSDLWL
+116 IKCEFSIPEDLWL

-155 GIIKVVAENVN
+155 GIIKVAAENVN
-166 IGDKSPGLEIRSGIG
+166 ITDKSPGLKIG
-181 LEKGN
+181 LESRLENGN
-186 YVKISILDQGIG
+186 YVKISIKDQGIG
-198 ISKEILD
+198 ISRENLD
-205 KIFDPYFSTKDM
+205 KIFDPYFSTKEM

-229 CHSIIKQHNGNIVA
+229 CHSIIKKHNGDIVA
-243 KSIAGTGTG
+243 ESFAGPGAS

-260 EETIVTQKSL
+260 EETIVTQKSS
-270 KVPEKEKLVLGKGRI
+270 KIPEKEKLVLGKGRI

-303 RLGYDASFAK
+303 RLGYDASFSK
-313 DGDLA
+313 DGA
-318 VEMYK
+318 QAIKMYK

-340 VRGGMGGKEAI
+340 IRGGMGGKEAI
-351 KRLIEIDPK
+351 KRLTEIDPN
-360 IKAIVSSGYSN
+360 IKAIVSSGYSD
-371 SPVMTSYKD
+371 SPVVTDYKK
-380 YGFIGV
+380 YGFSGV
-386 IAKPYNINEL
+386 VAKPYSINKL
-396 SKKLNEVLKR
+396 SEKLNEVLMK

>member
-1 MAKKH
+1 MTKKIK
-6 TGIKPDKIAEDEL
+6 GIQPDKREEDEL

-25 ESIAALSGGVA
+25 ESIAALSGGIA

-46 IGNISFIQSYIE
+46 IGNISLIQSYIE
-58 PDQMIYGLLDEA
+58 PDDMISHLLDEA

-95 ETASISPVIKN
+95 ETASIAPVIKS

-116 IKCEFSIPSDLWL
+116 IKCEFSIPDDLWL
-129 VQIDKTQIGHV
+129 VHIDKTQIGHV
-140 IHNLVMNAREAMPGG
+140 IHNLVMNAREAMLSG
-155 GIIKVVAENVN
+155 GIIKVIAENVN
-166 IGDKSPGLEIRSGIG
+166 IADKTRV
-181 LEKGN
+181 LEKAN
-186 YVKISILDQGIG
+186 YVKISIIDQGIG

-243 KSIAGTGTG
+243 ESAAETGTT
-252 LHFYLPAS
+252 LHFYIPAS
-260 EETIVTQKSL
+260 EETNVAQKPL
-270 KVPEKEKLVLGKGRI
+270 KAPEKEKLVLGKGRI

-303 RLGYDASFAK
+303 RLGYEASFSK
-313 DGDLA
+313 DGTQA
-318 VEMYK
+318 VKMYK
-323 KAMESGNPF
+323 KAMKSGSPF
-332 DAVILDLT
+332 DVVILDLT

-351 KRLIEIDPK
+351 KKLIEIDPK

-396 SKKLNEVLKR
+396 SKKLNEVLRV